1 MSEERKLAHIE
12 QIVSLEPIENSD
24 FLEKATVLGWHVVV
38 KKDEFKVGD
47 KVIYIE
53 VDSVLPEKEE
63 FEFMAKYKYRVKTIK
78 LRGQVSQGMIL
89 PVSYLSKNDK
99 LLDKILQ
106 IGTDVTFDLGITKY
120 LSKSERDEL
129 AEDGCKIALEKSRL
143 KKFMYRFNWYRR
155 LFMPRKQVV
164 GFPYWVKKTDEERIQ
179 NIPQV
184 LKDFKD
190 ELVYITEK
198 VDYQSATFTGKML
211 PNTTPIIG
219 KYLPKKFKFIVAS
232 RNLMNND
239 KSSLYWQIATKYNL
253 EKILKE
259 NPTLTIQGEQGSSK
273 VQGNKYG
280 ISEPKIWIFNI
291 YDHEKDYHYGY
302 YQMLDFCM
310 KYSLTTVPHI
320 GFFKLKDIAT
330 TVDEMVEYS
339 KGKSII
345 NPKINREGVVVRC
358 ICDGKKLLSFKTINP
373 DFLLKYDSE

>member
-1 MSEERKLAHIE
+1 MSERSLAHIE

-24 FLEKATVLGWHVVV
+24 FLEKAVVLGWNCVV

-53 VDSVLPEKEE
+53 VDSILPEEE
-63 FEFMAKYKYRVKTIK
+63 KFEFMAKYKYRVKTIK
-78 LRGQVSQGMIL
+78 LRGQISQGMIL
-89 PVSYLSKNDK
+89 PLST
-99 LLDKILQ
+99 LLDKSVKY
-106 IGTDVTFDLGITKY
+106 GDLVYGQDITSLLKITKY

-129 AEDGCKIALEKSRL
+129 AEDSRKIALEKSRL

-155 LFMPRKQVV
+155 LFMPRKQIV
-164 GFPYWVKKTDEERIQ
+164 GFPYWVSKTDEERIQ

-184 LKDFKD
+184 LNDFKD

-211 PNTTPIIG
+211 PNTIPIIG

-280 ISEPKIWIFNI
+280 IYEPKIWIFNI
-291 YDHEKDYHYGY
+291 FDHEKNYHYSY
-302 YQMLDFCM
+302 MEMLDFCM
-310 KYSLTTVPHI
+310 KYDLITVPYI

-339 KGKSII
+339 KGKSTI

-358 ICDGKKLLSFKTINP
+358 VKNGKKLLSFKVINP

>member
-12 QIVSLEPIENSD
+12 QIVNLEPIENSD
-24 FLEKATVLGWHVVV
+24 FLEKATVLGWHIVV

-47 KVIYIE
+47 KIIYIE
-53 VDSVLPEKEE
+53 VDSVLPEKPE

-78 LRGQVSQGMIL
+78 LRGQISEGMIL
-89 PVSYLSKNDK
+89 PVSTIRNGETYP
-99 LLDKILQ
+99 
-106 IGTDVTFDLGITKY
+106 IGKDVTSLVGITKY

-129 AEDGCKIALEKSRL
+129 VEDNRKIALEKSRI
-143 KKFMYRFNWYRR
+143 KKFMYKFNWYRK

-164 GFPYWVKKTDEERIQ
+164 GFPYWVSKTDEERIQ

-184 LKDFKD
+184 LDEFKD
-190 ELVYITEK
+190 EVVYITEK

-211 PNTTPIIG
+211 PNTFPVIG
-219 KYLPKKFKFIVAS
+219 KYLPKKFNFIVCS
-232 RNLMNND
+232 RNLMNNN
-239 KSSLYWQIATKYNL
+239 KSSLYWQIAEKYNL
-253 EKILKE
+253 EQILKE

-310 KYSLTTVPHI
+310 RYNLTTVPYI

-358 ICDGKKLLSFKTINP
+358 VKDGKKLLSFKAINP

>member
-1 MSEERKLAHIE
+1 MSERSLAHIE
-12 QIVSLEPIENSD
+12 QIISLEPIENSD
-24 FLEKATVLGWHVVV
+24 FLEKATVLGWHLVV
-38 KKDEFKVGD
+38 KKEEFKVGD
-47 KVIYIE
+47 KIIYIE
-53 VDSVLPEKEE
+53 VDSVLPETPE

-78 LRGQVSQGMIL
+78 LRGQISQGMIL
-89 PVSYLSKNDK
+89 PISCLQQNESYFS
-99 LLDKILQ
+99 
-106 IGTDVTFDLGITKY
+106 IGHDVTDLLGITKY

-129 AEDGCKIALEKSRL
+129 AEDSRKIALEKSRL

-164 GFPYWVKKTDEERIQ
+164 GFPYWVSKTDEERIQ

-184 LKDFKD
+184 LNDFKD

-198 VDYQSATFTGKML
+198 VDYQSATFTGKIL
-211 PNTTPIIG
+211 QNTTPIIG

-253 EKILKE
+253 DRILKE

-273 VQGNKYG
+273 IQGNKYG

-291 YDHEKDYHYGY
+291 YDHENNYHYDY
-302 YQMLDFCM
+302 WEMLDFCN
-310 KYSLTTVPHI
+310 KYSLTPVPFI
-320 GFFKLKDIAT
+320 SQIRLSDIAT

-339 KGKSII
+339 KGKSVI
-345 NPKINREGVVVRC
+345 NNKINREGVVVRC
-358 ICDGKKLLSFKTINP
+358 IKDGKKLLSFKAINP
-373 DFLLKYDSE
+373 EFLLKYD

>member
-1 MSEERKLAHIE
+1 MSERSLAHIE
-12 QIVSLEPIENSD
+12 QIISLEPIENSD

-78 LRGQVSQGMIL
+78 FRGQVSQGMIL
-89 PVSYLSKNDK
+89 PIPEKWFTHTYPE
-99 LLDKILQ
+99 
-106 IGTDVTFDLGITKY
+106 IGFDCTELLGITKY

-129 AEDGCKIALEKSRL
+129 AEDVRKIALEKSRL

-164 GFPYWVKKTDEERIQ
+164 GFPYWVSKTDEERIQ

-184 LKDFKD
+184 LNDFKD
-190 ELVYITEK
+190 EVVYITEK

-211 PNTTPIIG
+211 SNTTPIIG
-219 KYLPKKFKFIVAS
+219 KYLPKKFKFIVCS
-232 RNLMNND
+232 RNLVNND
-239 KSSLYWQIATKYNL
+239 KSSLYWQIAEKYNF

-273 VQGNKYG
+273 VQGNKYN

-310 KYSLTTVPHI
+310 KYGLTTVPYI
-320 GFFKLKDIAT
+320 GFFKLKDVAT
-330 TVDEMVEYS
+330 TVDEMIEYS

-345 NPKINREGVVVRC
+345 NPKINREGVVIRC
-358 ICDGKKLLSFKTINP
+358 VKDGKKLLSFKAINP

>member
-1 MSEERKLAHIE
+1 MSEERKLASIQVIE
-12 QIVSLEPIENSD
+12 KLSPIDGSD
-24 FLEKATVLGWHVVV
+24 FLLVANMVGLGWHVVV

-53 VDSVLPEKEE
+53 IDSCLPEKPE

-78 LRGQVSQGMIL
+78 LRGQISQGMIL
-89 PVSYLSKNDK
+89 PISSIRDGEMYL
-99 LLDKILQ
+99 
-106 IGTDVTFDLGITKY
+106 IGEDITNLLGITKY

-129 AEDGCKIALEKSRL
+129 AEDGRKIALKRSRL

-155 LFMPRKQVV
+155 LFMPKKQVV

-184 LKDFKD
+184 LDEFKD
-190 ELVYITEK
+190 EVVYITEK

-219 KYLPKKFKFIVAS
+219 KYLPRKFKFIVAS

-239 KSSLYWQIATKYNL
+239 KSSLYWQIAEKYNL

-310 KYSLTTVPHI
+310 KYSLTTVPYI

-330 TVDEMVEYS
+330 TVDEMIEYS

-358 ICDGKKLLSFKTINP
+358 VKNGKKLLSFKAINP

>member
-1 MSEERKLAHIE
+1 MSEERKLAHVE

-53 VDSVLPEKEE
+53 VDSVLPGKEE

-89 PVSYLSKNDK
+89 PLSALPDK
-99 LLDKILQ
+99 SIKYGDLIC
-106 IGTDVTFDLGITKY
+106 GYDVANLLGITKY

-129 AEDGCKIALEKSRL
+129 AEDGRKIALERSRL

-155 LFMPRKQVV
+155 LFMPRKQIV
-164 GFPYWVKKTDEERIQ
+164 GFPYWVSKTDEERIQ

-184 LKDFKD
+184 LNDFKD

-211 PNTTPIIG
+211 PNTMPIIG
-219 KYLPKKFKFIVAS
+219 KHLPKKFKFVVAS

-273 VQGNKYG
+273 IQGNKYG

-291 YDHEKDYHYGY
+291 YNHEKDYHYGY

-310 KYSLTTVPHI
+310 KYNLTTVPYI

-345 NPKINREGVVVRC
+345 NSKINREGIVVRC
-358 ICDGKKLLSFKTINP
+358 INNGKKLLSFKAINP
-373 DFLLKYDSE
+373 DFLLKYDSD

>member
-1 MSEERKLAHIE
+1 MNEERKLAHIE

-38 KKDEFKVGD
+38 KKNEFKVGD

-78 LRGQVSQGMIL
+78 LRGQISQGMIL
-89 PVSYLSKNDK
+89 PIYTIYDKVSMHSLM
-99 LLDKILQ
+99 
-106 IGTDVTFDLGITKY
+106 IGDDVTNMIGITKH

-129 AEDGCKIALEKSRL
+129 IDNDRKIALEKSRL

-164 GFPYWVKKTDEERIQ
+164 GFPYWVSKTDEERIQ
-179 NIPQV
+179 NIPKV
-184 LKDFKD
+184 LDEFKD
-190 ELVYITEK
+190 ELVYVTEK
-198 VDYQSATFTGKML
+198 VDYQSATFTGKLL
-211 PNTTPIIG
+211 PNTFPIIG

-259 NPTLTIQGEQGSSK
+259 NPTLTIQGEQGNSK

-291 YDHEKDYHYGY
+291 YDHEKNYHYSY
-302 YQMLDFCM
+302 MQMLEFCM
-310 KYSLTTVPHI
+310 KYGLTTVPYI
-320 GFFKLKDIAT
+320 GLFKLKDIAT
-330 TVDEMVEYS
+330 TIDEMINYS

-345 NPKINREGVVVRC
+345 NQKINREGVVIRC
-358 ICDGKKLLSFKTINP
+358 IKDGRKLLSFKVINP
-373 DFLLKYDSE
+373 EFLLKYDSE

>member
-1 MSEERKLAHIE
+1 MEIQEKVRSLAHIE
-12 QIVSLEPIENSD
+12 QIVSLDPIENSD

-38 KKDEFKVGD
+38 KKGEFKAGD
-47 KVIYIE
+47 VVIYVE
-53 VDSVLPEKEE
+53 VDSVLPEREE

-78 LRGQVSQGMIL
+78 LRGQISQGMIL
-89 PVSYLSKNDK
+89 PMSSIKDNKMYSVGD
-99 LLDKILQ
+99 
-106 IGTDVTFDLGITKY
+106 DVTSILGITKY
-120 LSKSERDEL
+120 LSKSEKDEL
-129 AEDGCKIALEKSRL
+129 AEYNRKIALEKSRI
-143 KKFMYRFNWYRR
+143 KKFMYKFSWYRK
-155 LFMPRKQVV
+155 LFLPKKQAV
-164 GFPYWVKKTDEERIQ
+164 GFPYWVSKTDEERIQ

-184 LKDFKD
+184 LNEFKD
-190 ELVYITEK
+190 EVVYITEK

-211 PNTTPIIG
+211 PNTTPIVG
-219 KYLPKKFKFIVAS
+219 KYLPRKFKFIVCS

-239 KSSLYWQIATKYNL
+239 KSSLYWQIAEKYNL
-253 EKILKE
+253 EKILRE
-259 NPTLTIQGEQGSSK
+259 NPTLTIQGEQGNSK

-291 YDHEKDYHYGY
+291 YDHEKGYHYGY

-310 KYSLTTVPHI
+310 KYSLTTVPYI

-358 ICDGKKLLSFKTINP
+358 IKDGKKLLSFKAINP
-373 DFLLKYDSE
+373 EFLLKYDSE